1 MIRLF
6 PVVAYVFFFLLR
18 DVSRLESDVI
28 RFKSDVS
35 RLESE
40 LLRLEALLT
49 DVDVRTST
57 GICIPST

>member
-1 MIRLF
+1 MIRLL
-6 PVVAYVFFFLLR
+6 PVLAYIFVILLR

-40 LLRLEALLT
+40 LLRLEALLS
-49 DVDVRTST
+49 DVDVRTSIGT
-57 GICIPST
+57 CIPSM

>member
-6 PVVAYVFFFLLR
+6 PVLAYVFFVLLR
-18 DVSRLESDVI
+18 DVSRLE
-28 RFKSDVS
+28 SDVS

-40 LLRLEALLT
+40 LLRLEALLSEI
-49 DVDVRTST
+49 DVRTST